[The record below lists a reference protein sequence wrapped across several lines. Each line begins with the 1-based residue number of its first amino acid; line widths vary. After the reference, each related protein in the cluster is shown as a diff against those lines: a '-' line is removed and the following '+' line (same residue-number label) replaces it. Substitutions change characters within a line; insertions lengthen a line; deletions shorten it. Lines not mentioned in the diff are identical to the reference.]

1 MQHESNKVVVKQGTL
16 LPQKASSSI
25 TGVKNDEKKCM
36 LSTPADP
43 PKIIALELR

>member
-25 TGVKNDEKKCM
+25 TGVKNDEKKCVHI
-36 LSTPADP
+36 LYILIQGQD
-43 PKIIALELR
+43 IIV